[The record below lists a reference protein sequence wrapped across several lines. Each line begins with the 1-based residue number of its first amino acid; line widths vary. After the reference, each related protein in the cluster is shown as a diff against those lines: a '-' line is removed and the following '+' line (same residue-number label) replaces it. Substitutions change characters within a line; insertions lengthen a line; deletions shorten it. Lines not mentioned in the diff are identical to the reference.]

1 MCLLSALTHPCFGER
16 RSIGVIK
23 QVVRSAVTDA
33 EGATR
38 KTARQLYWVLHS
50 SPALQSHM
58 RGVFKD
64 LDVATQ
70 RHIQTEASADS
81 PELNDLLRIQRD
93 PSVVSVQTRRAEAQ
107 DAREDEVKL
116 QEVKPRQAPSV
127 GRGGAQGST
136 SSEMSSRALSTS
148 AAVNDASEAR
158 TVQPPKPP
166 AAVSDSSEWGAVLGD
181 EAIHG
186 FNSGRRAST
195 ALDGSAATALKPS
208 RRMSLSA
215 GPIRVAQPGATS
227 ASTAVPSPAG
237 ASQASMFASTVG
249 AATVASLLAQQPSS
263 KAQSVAATPAPKQSR
278 PSVPSATDSAGDESS
293 QQKAS
298 TQDNVPPSTY
308 MNRRLGSAGLG
319 STAPVGGLADG
330 PKRILRATPTVPA
343 VPAAVPGA
351 SDNTVAPAAASIRMH
366 MDTIGSVA
374 GAFSSDEPTPLIE
387 EQEAETQPPTQP
399 VLVFSAETLRAL
411 LCSSEWSDR
420 VRALE
425 TMNQRLQRAVD
436 ANEALSSTVVESFL
450 DLGVPVL
457 GDPHHKVA
465 TEAMAVVHTC
475 VTAFPDHVH
484 CRLSP
489 VTLAV
494 FHRLGD
500 RRQDLR
506 DAANAVLNL
515 LRAKVD
521 PVSLMAA
528 VAPRMVEVPDRMKTA
543 LMQFLSAVAPHC
555 EEYFTQAAHT
565 RTFLGRLAHILEGP
579 GGVKP
584 SATLTVAARR
594 LLELVYRT
602 TPTVRCPAS
611 TLDNRYRS
619 SYRTFTNF
627 CRIRRWSAL
636 RLQRC
641 LSSSRSC

>member
-1 MCLLSALTHPCFGER
+1 
-16 RSIGVIK
+16 VIK

-38 KTARQLYWVLHS
+38 KTARQLYWVLHNT
-50 SPALQSHM
+50 PALQVHM

-93 PSVVSVQTRRAEAQ
+93 PSVVSVQTRRAETQ

-116 QEVKPRQAPSV
+116 QEVKPRRAPSV

-136 SSEMSSRALSTS
+136 SSEMSSLALSTS

-166 AAVSDSSEWGAVLGD
+166 AAVSDSSEWDAVLGD

-186 FNSGRRAST
+186 FHSGRRAST

-215 GPIRVAQPGATS
+215 GPIRVAQPSATS
-227 ASTAVPSPAG
+227 ASTAVPSSAG

-249 AATVASLLAQQPSS
+249 AAAVASLLAQQSSS
-263 KAQSVAATPAPKQSR
+263 KALSVAATPAHKQSR
-278 PSVPSATDSAGDESS
+278 PSVLSATDSAADESS

-298 TQDNVPPSTY
+298 TQDSVPPSTY

-330 PKRILRATPTVPA
+330 PKRILRAPPTVPTVPAA
-343 VPAAVPGA
+343 VPAAVPVVA
-351 SDNTVAPAAASIRMH
+351 SDNTVAPSAASIRMH

-374 GAFSSDEPTPLIE
+374 RAFSSDDPTLLIE
-387 EQEAETQPPTQP
+387 EQEAEPKPPTQP
-399 VLVFSAETLRAL
+399 LLVFSAETLRAL

-425 TMNQRLQRAVD
+425 TMNQRLQRAAD
-436 ANEALSSTVVESFL
+436 ANEALSSTLVESFL

-484 CRLSP
+484 GRLSP
-489 VTLAV
+489 VMLAL

-555 EEYFTQAAHT
+555 EEYFTQGAHT

-602 TPTVRCPAS
+602 TPTVGYSAS
-611 TLDNRYRS
+611 ALDNRYRS
-619 SYRTFTNF
+619 SYRTLTNF
-627 CRIRRWSAL
+627 CRIRSWSAL